1 MPQGP
6 HPRALLEIVVNAL
19 FRHLRSKLPKFSR
32 RNKALTTISSLAL
45 TAVGGYVSFWS
56 HLAEVLMKLSSR
68 LVGQVTIVD
77 VEGKIL
83 LGEGDVAIKHAIDE
97 LLARGRRLFLLN
109 LARVPYVDSAGLGQI
124 IRCFTAIRKAG
135 GTLKLLSPN
144 PKVVDLLTV
153 TKMVNVFDWYNDEP
167 GALNSFAPTSAS

>member
-1 MPQGP
+1 
-6 HPRALLEIVVNAL
+6 
-19 FRHLRSKLPKFSR
+19 
-32 RNKALTTISSLAL
+32 
-45 TAVGGYVSFWS
+45 
-56 HLAEVLMKLSSR
+56 MKLSSR
-68 LVGQVTIVD
+68 LVGEVTIVD

-153 TKMVNVFDWYNDEP
+153 TKMVNVFDWYNDES
-167 GALNSFAPTSAS
+167 GALNSFAPVSAS